1 MQLDLQQ
8 VIDVENVL
16 NVY

>member
-8 VIDVENVL
+8 E
-16 NVY
+16 